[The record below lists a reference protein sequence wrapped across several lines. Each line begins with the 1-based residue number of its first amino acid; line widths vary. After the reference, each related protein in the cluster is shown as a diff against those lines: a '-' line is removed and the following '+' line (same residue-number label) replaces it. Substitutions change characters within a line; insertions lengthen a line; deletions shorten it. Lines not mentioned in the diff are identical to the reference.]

1 MSILTDFAA
10 AQFQQA
16 RTVIGGE
23 DLTIDGGTAVSAI
36 LAEADNS
43 REFNGG
49 GFDRDQSLSAVV
61 SITDWQATYP
71 SADKAYL
78 GKDATARGRVWR
90 VGAIRSGQA
99 FVTVSLE
106 SPRKAK

>member
-1 MSILTDFAA
+1 MSILTDFVA

-23 DLTIDGGTAVSAI
+23 NLTIDGGTAVSAI
-36 LAEADNS
+36 FGEADNS

-49 GFDRDQSLSAVV
+49 GFERDQSLSAVV
-61 SITDWQATYP
+61 SIADWQAAYP

-90 VGAIRSGQA
+90 VGETRSGQG

>member
-1 MSILTDFAA
+1 MFAR
-10 AQFQQA
+10 A
-16 RTVIGGE
+16 RSVIGGE
-23 DLTIDGGTAVSAI
+23 TVAIDGGTAVSAI
-36 LAEADNS
+36 FGEADNS
-43 REFNGG
+43 REFNGS

-61 SITDWQATYP
+61 SIADWQTAYP

-78 GKDATARGRVWR
+78 GKDATARGRLWR
-90 VGAIRSGQA
+90 VGEIRSGQG